1 MALATTPTF
10 IRRATPAGTT
20 DSICAECLIMVCS
33 AASEDEILRAE
44 QNHSCDPVLLAYW
57 EAISEPDD
65 PRAES

>member
-20 DSICAECLIMVCS
+20 DSICTECLIMVCS

-44 QNHSCDPVLLAYW
+44 QNHTCDPRILAYW
-57 EAISEPDD
+57 EAISEPSD
-65 PRAES
+65 PSADS